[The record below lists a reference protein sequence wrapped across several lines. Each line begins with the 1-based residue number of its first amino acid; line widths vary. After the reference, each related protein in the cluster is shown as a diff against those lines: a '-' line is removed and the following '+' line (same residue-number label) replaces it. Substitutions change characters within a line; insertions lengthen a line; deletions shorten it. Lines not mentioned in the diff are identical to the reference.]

1 MSNLV
6 DHARRELAAINED
19 PEHTQG
25 ILNVVQAFADMGCS
39 GGQAAVAIH
48 QISELLEFHNLSP
61 LTDDPNEWYHHEM
74 DSQEDFWQNKRRGEA
89 FSHDGGRTYYLL
101 SEGASD
107 KHRSPMHT
115 SRPHKNAQNF
125 QEDLFRQEVDGG

>member
-25 ILNVVQAFADMGCS
+25 ILNVVQAFADMRCS
-39 GGQAAVAIH
+39 GGQASVAIA
-48 QISELLEFHNLSP
+48 QITELLEFHNLSP
-61 LTDDPNEWYHHEM
+61 LTDDPEEWYHHEM
-74 DSQEDFWQNKRRGEA
+74 GSQEDFWQNRRRGEA

-101 SEGASD
+101 SEGGSD
-107 KHRSPMHT
+107 KNRSPLHESYDHT
-115 SRPHKNAQNF
+115 KLRAV
-125 QEDLFRQEVDGG
+125 QEAADV